1 MVNPEHATQWI
12 NAFEAKFD
20 QGKLWGQ
27 EEWGRILG
35 DYSAVTDIPPA
46 AFPEELIKAYP
57 SAKVIL
63 TIRDEDTWF
72 NSVNNT
78 IWKGWKMDQTP
89 PGPLRSMLEAL
100 HKYLWRD
107 DFETYGREYFRR
119 QNDLVRK
126 LMADRPGDF
135 LEYNINQ
142 GWGPLCQFLGKEV
155 PQEEFPRKD
164 AWAQFKKDQEDKSA
178 VDGVAAPSDVHA

>member
-1 MVNPEHATQWI
+1 
-12 NAFEAKFD
+12 
-20 QGKLWGQ
+20 
-27 EEWGRILG
+27 
-35 DYSAVTDIPPA
+35 
-46 AFPEELIKAYP
+46 
-57 SAKVIL
+57 
-63 TIRDEDTWF
+63 
-72 NSVNNT
+72 
-78 IWKGWKMDQTP
+78 
-89 PGPLRSMLEAL
+89 MLEAL
-100 HKYLWRD
+100 HKYLWKD